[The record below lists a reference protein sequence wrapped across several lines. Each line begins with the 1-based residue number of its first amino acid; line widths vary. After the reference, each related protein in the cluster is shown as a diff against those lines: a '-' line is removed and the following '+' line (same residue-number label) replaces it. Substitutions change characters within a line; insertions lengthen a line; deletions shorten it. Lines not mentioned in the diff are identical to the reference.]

1 MRLVALERLSLYL
14 AMHMKNV
21 QNRGCTRPACELEGT
36 VALDSELETNIEN
49 K

>member
-1 MRLVALERLSLYL
+1 MRLVALERLSTYL
-14 AMHMKNV
+14 SMHMKNV
-21 QNRGCTRPACELEGT
+21 QNGGCICPACELEGT